1 MKSAALKKSG
11 YPQVPGSIPAE
22 NTSTQIHMD
31 LKQAEEMRQRQR
43 QEEAGVEHAR
53 VATKQVGEEDVVCV
67 VVEFLPST
75 LITHTP
81 SLLLR

>member
-1 MKSAALKKSG
+1 
-11 YPQVPGSIPAE
+11 
-22 NTSTQIHMD
+22 MD

-67 VVEFLPST
+67 VVEFLLST